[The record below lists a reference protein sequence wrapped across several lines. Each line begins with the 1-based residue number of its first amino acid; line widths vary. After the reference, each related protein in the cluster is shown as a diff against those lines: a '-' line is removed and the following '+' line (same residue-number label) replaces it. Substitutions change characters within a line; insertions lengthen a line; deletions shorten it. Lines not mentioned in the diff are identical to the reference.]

1 MVDVASLVVQ
11 VKSDGVK
18 QTEKDLKN
26 LGEQAGKTANQTQQV
41 GQKAKVVQGNFKA
54 MRGSTQ
60 QVSYQLQD
68 IAVQA
73 QMGTNSMIILG
84 QQGSQVASLFGPGGA
99 MIGAVLAV
107 VAALSTVLIPNLF
120 GASKAMKKVED
131 DQKKLIEN
139 FDKLELVKTL
149 V

>member
-26 LGEQAGKTANQTQQV
+26 LGEQAGKTANQTEQV

-54 MRGSTQ
+54 MKGSTQ

-68 IAVQA
+68 IAIQA
-73 QMGTNSMIILG
+73 QMGTDAFVILG
-84 QQGSQVASLFGPGGA
+84 QQGPQLASIFGPGGA
-99 MIGAVLAV
+99 VVGA
-107 VAALSTVLIPNLF
+107 
-120 GASKAMKKVED
+120 
-131 DQKKLIEN
+131 
-139 FDKLELVKTL
+139 
-149 V
+149 

>member
-26 LGEQAGKTANQTQQV
+26 LGEQAGKTANQTEQV

-54 MRGSTQ
+54 MKGSTQ

-68 IAVQA
+68 IAIQA
-73 QMGTNSMIILG
+73 QMGTNAFVILG
-84 QQGSQVASLFGPGGA
+84 QQGPQLASIFGSGGA
-99 MIGAVLAV
+99 VVGA
-107 VAALSTVLIPNLF
+107 LIAF
-120 GASKAMKKVED
+120 GALAGGVLVTALTGTTDAMKELEEEANKL
-131 DQKKLIEN
+131 QKI
-139 FDKLELVKTL
+139 
-149 V
+149 